1 MSGLSLEYSVLV
13 FVAACGVLQGVAAY
27 SNLKGLLFFESRI
40 MAYVF
45 SALAIGGVFGWFF
58 LSENRNVPGIEG
70 REQFFAFNSALFL
83 ALVFTFVIS
92 SVLRRRIG
100 ISSRSSNPH
109 SEDSQPGIGALR
121 RMTYFQAISRDFGR
135 WLARRG
141 R

>member
-1 MSGLSLEYSVLV
+1 MSGLTLEYSVLV
-13 FVAACGVLQGVAAY
+13 FVAACGVLQGVAAH
-27 SNLKGLLFFESRI
+27 SNLKGLLFFERRI
-40 MAYVF
+40 IAYAF

-70 REQFFAFNSALFL
+70 SQQFFAFNRALFL

-92 SVLRRRIG
+92 SALRRRLG
-100 ISSRSSNPH
+100 NSSRPSNPH
-109 SEDSQPGIGALR
+109 SEDSQPGMGALR
-121 RMTYFQAISRDFGR
+121 QMTYFQAISRGLGR